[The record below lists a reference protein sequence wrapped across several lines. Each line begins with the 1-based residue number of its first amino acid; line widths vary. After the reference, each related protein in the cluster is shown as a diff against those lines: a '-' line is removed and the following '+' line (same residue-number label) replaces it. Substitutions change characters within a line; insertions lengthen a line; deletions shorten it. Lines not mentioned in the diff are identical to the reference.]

1 MVWFKLIIFFLG
13 FIYFNHIAA
22 CLMFYIG
29 KIQYE
34 DYEYVRFDNRTWIKV
49 FGEPEYHDYEPLLEM
64 SMFDAYVNCLY
75 WAYACWGTVAYGD
88 IIPVTP
94 AEKLYVFLIMII
106 AKIFTAFI
114 YAEAASVVSN
124 YHAAATEHNNRKT
137 LVKQWMNS
145 KNLPLS
151 LQKRVFAFYDLL
163 WNELKGHDDTA
174 ILNMFPESLQTDIRF

>member
-1 MVWFKLIIFFLG
+1 
-13 FIYFNHIAA
+13 
-22 CLMFYIG
+22 
-29 KIQYE
+29 
-34 DYEYVRFDNRTWIKV
+34 
-49 FGEPEYHDYEPLLEM
+49 
-64 SMFDAYVNCLY
+64 
-75 WAYACWGTVAYGD
+75 
-88 IIPVTP
+88 
-94 AEKLYVFLIMII
+94 MII

>member
-49 FGEPEYHDYEPLLEM
+49 FGEAEYHDYEPLLEM

-75 WAYACWGTVAYGD
+75 WAYAC
-88 IIPVTP
+88 
-94 AEKLYVFLIMII
+94 
-106 AKIFTAFI
+106 
-114 YAEAASVVSN
+114 
-124 YHAAATEHNNRKT
+124 
-137 LVKQWMNS
+137 
-145 KNLPLS
+145 
-151 LQKRVFAFYDLL
+151 
-163 WNELKGHDDTA
+163 
-174 ILNMFPESLQTDIRF
+174 